1 MKTSVLLSAQTDGA
15 SCDLHSP
22 KHVAADKRRGY
33 NDWLWVGSQRVTG
46 SGGRLSM
53 AERFT
58 PPSYRSTLSVFFN
71 QTYQVPSTPPP
82 PSYFPDVPSIRT
94 PLLEAGGGGHPIY
107 FYAGYIKFSP
117 KVNYLR
123 IPVQSFLGVIRRHF
137 KSFPFVIH

>member
-22 KHVAADKRRGY
+22 KHVAVDKRRDY

-71 QTYQVPSTPPP
+71 QTYQLPSTPPP
-82 PSYFPDVPSIRT
+82 PFLLPRCSVNTDPT
-94 PLLEAGGGGHPIY
+94 PGGWGGGILY